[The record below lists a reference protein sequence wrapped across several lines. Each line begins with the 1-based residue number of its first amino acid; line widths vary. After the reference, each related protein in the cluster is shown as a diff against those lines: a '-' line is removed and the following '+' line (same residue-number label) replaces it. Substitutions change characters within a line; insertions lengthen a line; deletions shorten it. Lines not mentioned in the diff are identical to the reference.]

1 MGRPLY
7 VVIHLYKTAGKALL
21 RNFQQ
26 NLRKGELLS
35 MYAPQIGL
43 DKAQGSANPGW
54 NEEVVVNYLRSHLN
68 NKVKC
73 LFGHMAFY
81 GVHELPQIDRRDV
94 RYITF
99 LRDPVSRLI
108 SLYNYLKYNS
118 TNVWHDEI
126 IANNWSIEEWLC
138 NSRGLWLHNG
148 QLRHLLLWQCKEV
161 AYQRQLT
168 QEHLRLGKEIIDKMW
183 FVGTK
188 ETFDADLRL
197 LCRLL
202 NFKYCSPD
210 ERINVSV
217 GDKRIDDAVV
227 EQIEQDNVLDRA
239 LYAYACQVHTAHY
252 ERYVDNHHRQ
262 YFSYL
267 QNILSLFR
275 RHKKAQTIQV

>member
-54 NEEVVVNYLRSHLN
+54 NEDVIVNYLRSRLN
-68 NKVKC
+68 DQVKC

-81 GVHELPQIDRRDV
+81 GIHELPQVKQREV

-99 LRDPVSRLI
+99 LRDPVSRII

-126 IANNWSIEEWLC
+126 IVNNWSIEEWLC
-138 NSRGLWLHNG
+138 HSRGLWINNG

-161 AYQRQLT
+161 TYQRQLT
-168 QEHLRLGKEIIDKMW
+168 QEHLRLGKEIIDNMW

-188 ETFDADLRL
+188 ETFDTDLQFICGL
-197 LCRLL
+197 LD
-202 NFKYCSPD
+202 FKYCSPD
-210 ERINVSV
+210 ERINVSA
-217 GDKRIDDAVV
+217 GDKKVDSTII
-227 EQIEQDNVLDRA
+227 EQIEQINDLDRD
-239 LYAYACQVHTAHY
+239 LYNYARQARKACY
-252 ERYVDNHHRQ
+252 ERYNDNKHEKHFFLARYFEFFRKHR
-262 YFSYL
+262 
-267 QNILSLFR
+267 NM
-275 RHKKAQTIQV
+275 QTV

>member
-26 NLRKGELLS
+26 NLRRGELLS

-54 NEEVVVNYLRSHLN
+54 NEDVVVNYLRLRLN
-68 NKVKC
+68 DQVKC
-73 LFGHMAFY
+73 LFGHMTFY
-81 GVHELPQIDRRDV
+81 GIHELPQVKQREV

-99 LRDPVSRLI
+99 LREPVSRII

-138 NSRGLWLHNG
+138 QSRGLWIHNG

-168 QEHLRLGKEIIDKMW
+168 QEHLRLGKEIIDNMW
-183 FVGTK
+183 FLGTK
-188 ETFDADLRL
+188 ETFDTDMYL

-210 ERINVSV
+210 ERINVSN
-217 GDKRIDDAVV
+217 GDKQVDNAII
-227 EQIEQDNVLDRA
+227 EQIKQDNDLDCA
-239 LYAYACQVHTAHY
+239 LYAYACQVHADRY
-252 ERYVDNHHRQ
+252 ERHINVHHRQ
-262 YFSYL
+262 RFSYM

-275 RHKKAQTIQV
+275 KHKKTQILQT